1 MINKAQTS
9 WADSELATYVK
20 QTIEYIKEQAFA
32 RAGDM
37 AKKRLNRIVEE
48 LSDLRSKTDAIDIE
62 VSTSEKTDAQLSLSG
77 VELERKLQ
85 ADAKKRTPDDE
96 HIYWA
101 FDGEYWRDE
110 LGYYL
115 YSINS
120 KCGR

>member
-1 MINKAQTS
+1 
-9 WADSELATYVK
+9 
-20 QTIEYIKEQAFA
+20 
-32 RAGDM
+32 M